1 MPIRK
6 IILAL
11 TLMLLFHTGLFT
23 ASLFLFRIPPW
34 AHLAY
39 YIASGSYATL
49 TTAALLRLQDT
60 LRYLPSGAPLRRL
73 NTANLLSLF
82 RLSAIPTILGFLI
95 VAQEVKRIYIIL
107 LPYIAVVF
115 LSDFFDG
122 FIARKRKEQSQ
133 FGKYLDSSS
142 DYLMLFGFTGSYLYT
157 KAVPSWFALLV
168 LFRLLL
174 QTLWIIIVYAKW
186 KSLEHKSTFLGKA
199 AVFSIMFVY
208 AFELFELFSF
218 PWIGNST
225 AVTILEWTSGAVV
238 FASIFDKLILMRRPK
253 MEEK

>member
-1 MPIRK
+1 
-6 IILAL
+6 
-11 TLMLLFHTGLFT
+11 MLLFHTSLFS
-23 ASLFLFRIPPW
+23 ASLLLFRIPPGD
-34 AHLAY
+34 HLVY
-39 YIASGSYATL
+39 YIASGGY
-49 TTAALLRLQDT
+49 AALAASALVCLQKT

-95 VAQEVKRIYIIL
+95 IAQEVKRIYIIL
-107 LPYIAVVF
+107 LPYIAAVF

-122 FIARKRKEQSQ
+122 FIARKRKEQTQ

-142 DYLMLFGFTGSYLYT
+142 DYLLLFGFTGAYLYT

-174 QTLWIIIVYAKW
+174 QTLWIIIVYTKW
-186 KSLEHKSTFLGKA
+186 KSLEHKNTFLGKA
-199 AVFSIMFVY
+199 VVFSIMLVY

-218 PWIGNST
+218 PWIGSST
-225 AVTILEWTSGAVV
+225 VVTILEWTAGAVV

-253 MEEK
+253 KEEQ

>member
-11 TLMLLFHTGLFT
+11 TLMLLFHTSLFT
-23 ASLFLFRIPPW
+23 ASLFLFRTPPG
-34 AHLAY
+34 AHIVY
-39 YIASGSYATL
+39 YITSGVYAAL
-49 TTAALLRLQDT
+49 TAAALIRLQDT
-60 LRYLPSGAPLRRL
+60 LRYLPSGAHLRRL

-82 RLSAIPTILGFLI
+82 RLTSIPTIMGFLLI
-95 VAQEVKRIYIIL
+95 AQEVNRIYIIL

-122 FIARKRKEQSQ
+122 YIARKHKEQTQ

-142 DYLMLFGFTGSYLYT
+142 DYLLLFAFTGAYLCT

-174 QTLWIIIVYAKW
+174 QTLWIIIVYIKW
-186 KSLEHKSTFLGKA
+186 KSLEHKNTFLGKA
-199 AVFSIMFVY
+199 AVFSIMLVY

-225 AVTILEWTSGAVV
+225 AVTILEWTAGAVV
-238 FASIFDKLILMRRPK
+238 FASIFDKLILMKRPK
-253 MEEK
+253 RGKK